1 MIIRMDT
8 TVVYTMYIVIKDHP
22 VLMVEKGG
30 RLIYAAN
37 ISWGDAGY
45 LSKMGI
51 SLTVASGA
59 MCLE

>member
-1 MIIRMDT
+1 MDT

-30 RLIYAAN
+30 RLIYATN
-37 ISWGDAGY
+37 ISWADVGY
-45 LSKMGI
+45 FSKMGI
-51 SLTVASGA
+51 PLATRSAA